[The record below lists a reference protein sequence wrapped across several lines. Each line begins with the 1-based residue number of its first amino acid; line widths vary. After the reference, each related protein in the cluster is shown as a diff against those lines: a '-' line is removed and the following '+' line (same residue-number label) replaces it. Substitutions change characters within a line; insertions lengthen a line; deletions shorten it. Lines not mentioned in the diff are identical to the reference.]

1 LIREEEEKIE
11 ERSPVSLSLISQ
23 VNGGA
28 SEAAALAQHAVSQR
42 HRRAE
47 VVDHL

>member
-11 ERSPVSLSLISQ
+11 KCCPVSLFLIS
-23 VNGGA
+23 GGP

-47 VVDHL
+47 IVDHL